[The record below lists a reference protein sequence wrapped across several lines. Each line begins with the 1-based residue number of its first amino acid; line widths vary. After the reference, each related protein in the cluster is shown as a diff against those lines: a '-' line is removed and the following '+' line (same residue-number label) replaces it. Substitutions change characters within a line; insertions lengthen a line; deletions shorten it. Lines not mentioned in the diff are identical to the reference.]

1 MANNYFLRTDILP
14 EEVPLLFSNKQLF
27 SNKNFTETE
36 IRKIIL
42 NQKENIF
49 NFPKLGEFS
58 KKQESIPF
66 KYQVN
71 VRKNKSRTLS
81 LLHPLA
87 QLQCLIFI
95 IKFENKITI
104 AASRSNFS
112 VRYPITRNNNQL
124 DLTSSEITSIKKLEG
139 TFLQHTNKHISS
151 EQLIRSFRHYFSYS
165 KVQSMN
171 ELYNSSDFINAQEKF
186 MHMVK
191 IDIQNFFPSIYTHT
205 LSWVLFRSKKNAKLY
220 RSSDMFENTIDLVAR
235 EINYGETNGI
245 IIGPE
250 FSRILA
256 EILLCQI
263 DNNVE
268 SKLYKEKIIHER
280 DYKIFRF
287 VDDIFIFYDE
297 EKIKNYVINILKK
310 QLSDINL
317 TLNSSKM
324 SVYSFTLSSSLS
336 PVNKIGFYINNFKNK
351 KIILSNVFSKNSLI
365 SADDIRGTNQDWKL
379 LFTQVLQLSQENIS
393 DSSKIINYFLSSLQH
408 FMNMKPGKRYIK
420 YLNLLRTFLQGLTN
434 LLKAS
439 PMQTTYTYTY
449 YVLIT
454 LINQLEQSYKEDS
467 YGKENL
473 IKYFQ
478 MIFQCLSNLVS
489 YSWFDINQGYDFLP
503 ILKYLNKFELYL
515 NSYQLISML
524 KDAEN
529 KYFVWSSVAYY
540 IYNTKDKNTE
550 LRYLTVKKVL
560 HKLLSQ
566 YVINYSLKGKEKDIW
581 FDSEWFY
588 LLNDFSKYPGF
599 NKAELNILKDKYLN
613 SIKKTGLGKIAKEFS
628 KNSYYAWDSEFE
640 DFSKKLFYKK
650 IISKYNKNINY

>member
-1 MANNYFLRTDILP
+1 
-14 EEVPLLFSNKQLF
+14 
-27 SNKNFTETE
+27 
-36 IRKIIL
+36 
-42 NQKENIF
+42 
-49 NFPKLGEFS
+49 
-58 KKQESIPF
+58 
-66 KYQVN
+66 
-71 VRKNKSRTLS
+71 
-81 LLHPLA
+81 
-87 QLQCLIFI
+87 
-95 IKFENKITI
+95 
-104 AASRSNFS
+104 
-112 VRYPITRNNNQL
+112 
-124 DLTSSEITSIKKLEG
+124 
-139 TFLQHTNKHISS
+139 
-151 EQLIRSFRHYFSYS
+151 
-165 KVQSMN
+165 MN

-365 SADDIRGTNQDWKL
+365 SADDIRGGTNQDWKL

-393 DSSKIINYFLSSLQH
+393 DSSKIINYFYHH
-408 FMNMKPGKRYIK
+408 F
-420 YLNLLRTFLQGLTN
+420 
-434 LLKAS
+434 
-439 PMQTTYTYTY
+439 
-449 YVLIT
+449 
-454 LINQLEQSYKEDS
+454 
-467 YGKENL
+467 
-473 IKYFQ
+473 
-478 MIFQCLSNLVS
+478 
-489 YSWFDINQGYDFLP
+489 
-503 ILKYLNKFELYL
+503 
-515 NSYQLISML
+515 
-524 KDAEN
+524 
-529 KYFVWSSVAYY
+529 
-540 IYNTKDKNTE
+540 
-550 LRYLTVKKVL
+550 
-560 HKLLSQ
+560 
-566 YVINYSLKGKEKDIW
+566 
-581 FDSEWFY
+581 
-588 LLNDFSKYPGF
+588 
-599 NKAELNILKDKYLN
+599 NIL
-613 SIKKTGLGKIAKEFS
+613 
-628 KNSYYAWDSEFE
+628 
-640 DFSKKLFYKK
+640 
-650 IISKYNKNINY
+650 

>member
-1 MANNYFLRTDILP
+1 
-14 EEVPLLFSNKQLF
+14 
-27 SNKNFTETE
+27 
-36 IRKIIL
+36 
-42 NQKENIF
+42 
-49 NFPKLGEFS
+49 
-58 KKQESIPF
+58 
-66 KYQVN
+66 
-71 VRKNKSRTLS
+71 
-81 LLHPLA
+81 
-87 QLQCLIFI
+87 
-95 IKFENKITI
+95 
-104 AASRSNFS
+104 
-112 VRYPITRNNNQL
+112 
-124 DLTSSEITSIKKLEG
+124 
-139 TFLQHTNKHISS
+139 
-151 EQLIRSFRHYFSYS
+151 
-165 KVQSMN
+165 
-171 ELYNSSDFINAQEKF
+171 
-186 MHMVK
+186 
-191 IDIQNFFPSIYTHT
+191 
-205 LSWVLFRSKKNAKLY
+205 
-220 RSSDMFENTIDLVAR
+220 
-235 EINYGETNGI
+235 
-245 IIGPE
+245 
-250 FSRILA
+250 
-256 EILLCQI
+256 
-263 DNNVE
+263 
-268 SKLYKEKIIHER
+268 
-280 DYKIFRF
+280 
-287 VDDIFIFYDE
+287 
-297 EKIKNYVINILKK
+297 
-310 QLSDINL
+310 
-317 TLNSSKM
+317 
-324 SVYSFTLSSSLS
+324 
-336 PVNKIGFYINNFKNK
+336 
-351 KIILSNVFSKNSLI
+351 
-365 SADDIRGTNQDWKL
+365 
-379 LFTQVLQLSQENIS
+379 
-393 DSSKIINYFLSSLQH
+393 
-408 FMNMKPGKRYIK
+408 
-420 YLNLLRTFLQGLTN
+420 
-434 LLKAS
+434 
-439 PMQTTYTYTY
+439 MQTTYTYTY